1 MIGFS
6 FRNQIAE
13 RGDDEEDTKIKAA
26 LKSVALWCLIISLV
40 LTVAMPSS
48 FENIDYYGLHVG
60 HILEEAKTALLIG
73 ALLAV
78 TLETSSKREQ
88 LRSFRKYLLQSEM
101 SAARSI
107 KSLSGGLNL
116 LHFSESLENS
126 KIPDIV
132 KDVGRTVFSQ
142 YVNGLDFKDG
152 VKIISKNWALESN
165 RVFYDLLLRSGIDD
179 LDVRVTH
186 VGPPDFWSG
195 VEAEQALRKQRE
207 LVTRKTGAS
216 SITRIFVGSLS
227 KEEAIKDS
235 KYGTVMEQMNKYK
248 IQTGYVQKPDP
259 RLIID
264 MTWIPKLG
272 ILMLWRV
279 EAEGVESIEIMDDRQ
294 RGDLESTWNDL
305 RRDAAIT

>member
-1 MIGFS
+1 MLGLS
-6 FRNQIAE
+6 FRNRIAE
-13 RGDDEEDTKIKAA
+13 RGDDEAETKIKAA

-48 FENIDYYGLHVG
+48 FENIDYHGLHVG
-60 HILEEAKTALLIG
+60 RILEEAKTALLIG

-88 LRSFRKYLLQSEM
+88 FRSFRKYLLQSEM

-126 KIPDIV
+126 RVPDIV

-165 RVFYDLLLRSGIDD
+165 RVFYDLLLRSGIGD

-195 VEAEQALRKQRE
+195 AEAEQALQKQRE
-207 LVTRKTGAS
+207 LVTRKTGTS
-216 SITRIFVGSLS
+216 SITRIFIGTLS
-227 KEEAIKDS
+227 KEEVERDS
-235 KYGTVMEQMNKYK
+235 KYRAAMEQMNNYN

-264 MTWIPKLG
+264 MTWIPKLEV
-272 ILMLWRV
+272 LMLWQV
-279 EAEGVESIEIMDDRQ
+279 EREGGGVDRNH
-294 RGDLESTWNDL
+294 G
-305 RRDAAIT
+305 